1 MATCSG
7 LFGSALVIGLLSTI
21 CGVAM
26 AQAPTVMP
34 QAPTTIVQ
42 TSTTKRADTVVEFVH
57 ALSGGYQIQPNLTYS
72 IANNVELKLDLYLP
86 QNIVGPAPLVVFF
99 HGGGWVEGRKEAAVL
114 SLLPYME
121 MGFAVANV
129 AYRLGRVSPAP
140 AAVEDTRCALRWLS
154 RRAKDY
160 KLDMNKVILTGGSAG
175 GHLALITGM
184 LPTGSPFDRACAT
197 DDSTRW
203 VNGDEPTLRVAAIIN
218 YFGIVDVEDLL
229 TGPNAK
235 HYAIEWLGATPNREI
250 LARSLSPIQH
260 VRAGLPAVFSIH
272 GDNDKLVPYAH
283 SVRLHEAL
291 KKAGVVNEMITVPG
305 GGHGGFAAP
314 EVQRIAVA
322 MRAFLARQGITP
334 LTQNPR

>member
-1 MATCSG
+1 MSTSIGFLGRAV
-7 LFGSALVIGLLSTI
+7 VIGLLSAF
-21 CGVAM
+21 CGSTV
-26 AQAPTVMP
+26 AQAPVAVAQVP
-34 QAPTTIVQ
+34 AA
-42 TSTTKRADTVVEFVH
+42 KRADTVVEFVH
-57 ALSGGYQIQPNLTYS
+57 ALSGSYAVQPNLTYS
-72 IANNVELKLDLYLP
+72 TANNVELKLDLYLP
-86 QNIVGPAPLVVFF
+86 QNTAAPVPLVVFF

-114 SLLPYME
+114 SLLPYLE

-160 KLDMNKVILTGGSAG
+160 KFDVNKVVLTGGSAG

-184 LPTGSPFDRACAT
+184 LPAGNPYDRACAT
-197 DDSTRW
+197 DDATRW
-203 VNGDEPTLRVAAIIN
+203 VSGDEPTLKVAAIVN
-218 YFGIVDVEDLL
+218 YFGIVDIEDLL

-235 HYAIEWLGATPNREI
+235 HYAIEWLGATPNREL
-250 LARSLSPIQH
+250 LARSLSPIQY
-260 VRAGLPAVFSIH
+260 VRAGLPAIFSIH

-291 KKAGVVNEMITVPG
+291 KKAGVNNEMITVPG
-305 GGHGGFAAP
+305 GGHGGFVAS

-322 MRAFLARQGITP
+322 MRAFLAKQGITP